1 MSNLMTGSR
10 IDHLYLYKK
19 SAVTHIENKKYSW
32 AMVYLRDA
40 LSHFEEALEEVNN
53 ED

>member
-1 MSNLMTGSR
+1 MTYSR

-19 SAVTHIENKKYSW
+19 SATAHIESKKYSW

-40 LSHFEEALEEVNN
+40 LNLFEEAIEEVNN